1 MNFARFLFMIMSHQ
15 GRWGFPLSSMARGLI
30 QESQRPGSVLRV
42 GQDTLSLTIS
52 ETAKFV
58 RPVYSAQ
65 FISFCSRQNCW
76 LVKFVFLKTGVKIAL
91 GFKISPWDCFCCK
104 PTTVSQGKFPEI
116 SDILQHAVQ
125 LLDEYWRRVCEIA
138 AQPHFSQLSF
148 GSNQSGHIPWWFT
161 K

>member
-1 MNFARFLFMIMSHQ
+1 M
-15 GRWGFPLSSMARGLI
+15 
-30 QESQRPGSVLRV
+30 
-42 GQDTLSLTIS
+42 
-52 ETAKFV
+52 
-58 RPVYSAQ
+58 YSAQ

-76 LVKFVFLKTGVKIAL
+76 LVKFVFLKTGVKIAV

-148 GSNQSGHIPWWFT
+148 WSYTMVVYQVNTIQSSNIFLICALCVFET
-161 K
+161 KSDSIRILPVGLICAAPN